1 MTVHFK
7 YSFYFFCALLF
18 SWNCSSNNLNLHQLD
33 RDQSVKLFYKDG
45 TVDNGVI
52 LKKDIENIHYVSE
65 ATHQEKISKLD
76 DILRV
81 ERLKIVYDYKAYEI
95 SNAEI
100 DKNKGT
106 GNTWGYALGGAVIGA
121 AAGIAVGLPLW
132 YADIDQVPPY
142 FLAGAGA
149 VAASI
154 YFAFKG
160 QDKDKELAVKK
171 IRYSRM
177 SNEELK
183 RLLEEEKKQI
193 EELEKQKQKLQN
205 QIKTTK

>member
-7 YSFYFFCALLF
+7 YSYYFLFAVLF
-18 SWNCSSNNLNLHQLD
+18 SWSCSSNNLNLHKLD
-33 RDQSVKLFYKDG
+33 RDQSVRLFYKDG
-45 TVDNGVI
+45 TVDNGII
-52 LKKDIENIHYVSE
+52 LKKEMENIRYVSE

-81 ERLKIVYDYKAYEI
+81 EKLRIVYDYKAYEI

-100 DKNKGT
+100 DRNKGT

-121 AAGIAVGLPLW
+121 AAGIAIGLPLW
-132 YADIDQVPPY
+132 YADVDQVPPY

-177 SNEELK
+177 SDEELK
-183 RLLEEEKKQI
+183 KLLEEEKKQI

-205 QIKTTK
+205 QIKTTR